1 MSTTMPCPNLESLRS
16 FLLGTLPTD
25 QAASVQVH
33 IPACAACS
41 AKLDGVH
48 VEDSLVRE
56 AGVPPAE
63 PALAQEAA
71 QAAQE
76 MMPRLKALPQG
87 VARDLATTVDS
98 PQLDPGVST
107 VDDLPLAPALSPDE
121 IGRLGPYRILA
132 EIGRGGMGVVFKAE
146 DAALRPVALK
156 VMNSDRA
163 IESEAR
169 QRFKNE
175 AQAAAKLT
183 HDHIVPIYHVGEEQ
197 NVPFFVMPL
206 LEGESLGARLRRAG
220 RLPLAEALRI
230 GWETAEG
237 LAAAHRVGIIHRD
250 IKPDNL
256 FLEAGS
262 DRVKILDFGL
272 ARQTDRRPEL
282 TQPGDFLGT
291 PAYAS
296 PEQVRGDTPVDSS
309 SDLFSL
315 GCVLYAMATGERPF
329 QGQTRDQVRQAVLQ
343 DSPRPPRDLNP
354 GLPAA
359 FSDLVMRL
367 LDKDAKARPTS
378 QAVVEALRRLES
390 RRSARL
396 WWVGVAAA
404 VLLVGIA
411 AVMAGARLHPGKPA
425 DTGTP
430 GTEAGQNGPAAP
442 LRALL
447 DVRVWKDKQA
457 LPLRL
462 HQLGALPVKAGQF
475 MRVEVELDRP
485 AYLYVI
491 YLDSRG
497 KPTPLYPWRSDDW
510 QDRPAEESRRQRL
523 WLPDAGQGAPLSAGP
538 SGIESYILLARD
550 EPLPADVD
558 LSKLFAGLAPQ
569 QGLADL
575 PMAAWFRDG
584 QLVRDEADRGPI
596 RLGQAEVVNDPLGW
610 AQAAQEQL
618 WQRLQPHFQ
627 QVRAACFSF
636 RGE

>member
-1 MSTTMPCPNLESLRS
+1 MSTMMPCPNLESLRS

-25 QAASVQVH
+25 QAASVEVH
-33 IPACAACS
+33 IHACAACS

-48 VEDSLVRE
+48 AEDSLVRE
-56 AGVPPAE
+56 AGVPLAE
-63 PALAQEAA
+63 PALAQAA
-71 QAAQE
+71 AAVAQE

-87 VARDLATTVDS
+87 APRDLATTVDS
-98 PQLDPGVST
+98 PQLAPGEST
-107 VDDLPLAPALSPDE
+107 VDDLPLAPAQSADE

-132 EIGRGGMGVVFKAE
+132 ELGRGGMGVVFKAE

-156 VMNSDRA
+156 VMKPDRA
-163 IESEAR
+163 AGAVAL

-175 AQAAAKLT
+175 ALAAAKLT
-183 HDHIVPIYHVGEEQ
+183 HDHIVPIYYVGEERGI
-197 NVPFFVMPL
+197 PFFVMPL
-206 LEGESLGARLRRAG
+206 LEGESLGSRLRRAG
-220 RLPLAEALRI
+220 RLPLAEVLRI
-230 GWETAEG
+230 GRETAEG

-262 DRVKILDFGL
+262 GRVKILDFGL
-272 ARQTDRRPEL
+272 ARQTDRRLEL

-296 PEQVRGDTPVDSS
+296 PEQVRGDTAVDSS

-329 QGQTRDQVRQAVLQ
+329 QGQTHAQVRQAVLQ
-343 DSPRPPRDLNP
+343 DSPRPPRDLNR

-359 FSDLVMRL
+359 FSELVMRL
-367 LDKDAKARPTS
+367 LDKDSKARPS
-378 QAVVEALRRLES
+378 AQAAVEALRRLES

-396 WWVGVAAA
+396 WWVGAAAA

-411 AVMAGARLHPGKPA
+411 AVIAAARLHPGKPA
-425 DTGTP
+425 DIGTS
-430 GTEAGQNGPAAP
+430 GTDAGQNGPLAP
-442 LRALL
+442 LRA
-447 DVRVWKDKQA
+447 DINVRVWKDKQS
-457 LPLRL
+457 PSLRL
-462 HQLGALPVKAGQF
+462 HQLGALPVKAGQL
-475 MRVEVELDRP
+475 MRIEVELNRP
-485 AYLYVI
+485 AYLYLV

-497 KPTPLYPWRSDDW
+497 QTTPLYPWRRDNW
-510 QDRPAEESRRQRL
+510 QDRPSDEKPRPQL
-523 WLPDAGQGAPLSAGP
+523 WVPDGDRAAPLDPGP

-558 LSKLFAGLAPQ
+558 LPKLFAGLAPQ

-584 QLVRDEADRGPI
+584 QLAHDEADRGPI
-596 RLGQAEVVNDPLGW
+596 RLGQAEAVNDPLGW

-618 WQRLQPHFQ
+618 WQRLRPHFQ